1 MMEGIG
7 FSDIVKYFF
16 QYGPFAILPYITF
29 FALPRLRKQFEGASS
44 DMKTVLKQDIFLYRT
59 LFLFLTIFCVGF
71 WTFTILD
78 STSYYFGKIINLN
91 AQCHTVDSPQIH
103 LKKYLIGNRYNVVEW
118 IWKREKGEKYAEIT
132 LTVKEPGTNADR
144 NETFFCPAKNLKQR
158 EKCIFEYNERDG
170 VLMYNG
176 KPLPR
181 IRPTYVVNSRR
192 VSTVGVSL
200 LYAAP
205 LQEQELTIDKAL
217 EFLQALESGIRK
229 QAVDLVLN
237 EANKNPSKV
246 EQLLQ
251 KGFDMIY
258 SPNKDQNR
266 QVCNLEH
273 LKVSLLELLVE
284 LSNQWCTKFTRW
296 EKILGDET
304 LDQIVE
310 DVVASDRKVKN
321 LALRFLWRF
330 QKEVATDIAQKLN
343 REEYKNRVDYVK
355 GTAEFYVQMPEQ
367 RSKFETFRE
376 THLSVNNPQI
386 NAEITT
392 RIEKQEYQLPEH
404 ISGRRKAVLLTALE
418 LKKANIP
425 YKYGGN
431 NPVVGFDMTSFISYI
446 FFKNDVIDLEEWKT
460 WGPWELRTRKGTPR
474 LEKKPEK
481 PGDLLF
487 YKGGYIMLYLGDS
500 KMIGMTPDWIVIK
513 DYREYKRPLT
523 QVNSIDY

>member
-1 MMEGIG
+1 MEGIG
-7 FSDIVKYFF
+7 FSDIVQYFF
-16 QYGPFAILPYITF
+16 QYGPFAILPYIMV
-29 FALPRLRKQFEGASS
+29 FALPRLHKRFKGASR
-44 DMKTVLKQDIFLYRT
+44 DMKAVLKRDIFMYRIL
-59 LFLFLTIFCVGF
+59 LFLLTIFCVGF
-71 WTFTILD
+71 WAFTLLD

-91 AQCHTVDSPQIH
+91 AKCHTVDGPQLH

-132 LTVKEPGTNADR
+132 LTVKDPVINSDR
-144 NETFFCPAKNLKQR
+144 NETFFCLAKDLKQR
-158 EKCIFEYNERDG
+158 EKCIFEYNENDG

-181 IRPTYVVNSRR
+181 TRPTYVVNSRR

-205 LQEQELTIDKAL
+205 LPEQELTIDKAL

-229 QAVDLVLN
+229 QAVELVLN
-237 EANKNPSKV
+237 EAFKNPPKV
-246 EQLLQ
+246 EKLLK
-251 KGFDMIY
+251 KGFYMVYNPKIV
-258 SPNKDQNR
+258 PNR
-266 QVCNLEH
+266 QVCNQYY

-296 EKILGDET
+296 KKILADET

-310 DVVASDRKVKN
+310 DVDTSDRKVKS
-321 LALRFLWRF
+321 LALRFLRRF
-330 QKEVATDIAQKLN
+330 QGEVATDIAQKMN

-386 NAEITT
+386 EAEITT
-392 RIEKQEYQLPEH
+392 RIEEQKYQLLEN
-404 ISGRRKAVLLTALE
+404 ISGRRKDVLLTALE

-431 NPVVGFDMTSFISYI
+431 NPVVGFDMISFISYI
-446 FFKNDVIDLEEWKT
+446 FLENDVIYLEEWKT
-460 WGPWELRTRKGTPR
+460 WGPWELRTRKGKPR
-474 LEKKPEK
+474 PENKPEK

-500 KMIGMTPDWIVIK
+500 KMIGMTTNWIVIT
-513 DYREYKRPLT
+513 DYREFKGTLF
-523 QVNSIDY
+523 QVNSIDYR